1 MRYEKRYMMMRC
13 REFMEGLR
21 ELLKDTYEFGE
32 SPFAATSCYLVPNG
46 TADQNTYYSKP
57 QKSFR
62 CSDHWSWYANLKK
75 CSEPRYVQCY
85 NADALWPNRRE
96 GSGATKPIYICCV
109 GYFTGTAFHCVFGEK
124 FDRKTKTYSWVETT
138 PQEVVER
145 LFGKAA

>member
-57 QKSFR
+57 QNSFR

-96 GSGATKPIYICCV
+96 GSGATKPIYVVLDILLV
-109 GYFTGTAFHCVFGEK
+109 RRFTVYSVKSLTEK
-124 FDRKTKTYSWVETT
+124 PKPIPGLKRHLRK
-138 PQEVVER
+138 
-145 LFGKAA
+145 